1 MLESGENYLETI
13 LILNE
18 KNNGKVKSID
28 LAKELNFSKPSVSR
42 AVSILKNEGYIK
54 VESSGYLI
62 LTEAGMAKAQM
73 IYDRHKTRQRYTRSC
88 RKGCMQNRTCNQQRN
103 ILRVENFSCPTRR
116 KRIRSGQIAIL
127 KRRIRRSDSRPLI
140 YC

>member
-73 IYDRHKTRQRYTRSC
+73 IYDRHKTLTKLFSKIANVTPEVAEKDAC
-88 RKGCMQNRTCNQQRN
+88 RIEHVISNETFYG
-103 ILRVENFSCPTRR
+103 
-116 KRIRSGQIAIL
+116 L
-127 KRRIRRSDSRPLI
+127 KTFLARLEDKESDQDK
-140 YC
+140 

>member
-73 IYDRHKTRQRYTRSC
+73 IYDRHKTLTKLFSRIANVTPEVAEKDAC
-88 RKGCMQNRTCNQQRN
+88 RIEHVISNETFYG
-103 ILRVENFSCPTRR
+103 
-116 KRIRSGQIAIL
+116 L
-127 KRRIRRSDSRPLI
+127 KTFLARLEEKESDQDK
-140 YC
+140 

>member
-1 MLESGENYLETI
+1 MHMLESGENYLETI

-62 LTEAGMAKAQM
+62 LTEAGMAKPQM
-73 IYDRHKTRQRYTRSC
+73 IYDRHKTLTKLFSRIANVTPEIAEKDAC
-88 RKGCMQNRTCNQQRN
+88 RIEHVISNETFYG
-103 ILRVENFSCPTRR
+103 
-116 KRIRSGQIAIL
+116 L
-127 KRRIRRSDSRPLI
+127 KTFLARLEEKESDQDK
-140 YC
+140 

>member
-18 KNNGKVKSID
+18 KNDGKVKSID

-42 AVSILKNEGYIK
+42 AVSILKNEGYIR
-54 VESSGYLI
+54 VEPSGYLI

-73 IYDRHKTRQRYTRSC
+73 IYDRHKTLTKLFSKIANVTPEIAEKDAC
-88 RKGCMQNRTCNQQRN
+88 RIEHVISNETFYGLKAYLAKLEEKNSNQDN
-103 ILRVENFSCPTRR
+103 
-116 KRIRSGQIAIL
+116 
-127 KRRIRRSDSRPLI
+127 
-140 YC
+140 

>member
-1 MLESGENYLETI
+1 MHMLESGENYLETI

-73 IYDRHKTRQRYTRSC
+73 IYDRHKTLTKLFSRIANVTPEIAEKDAC
-88 RKGCMQNRTCNQQRN
+88 RIEHVISNETFYG
-103 ILRVENFSCPTRR
+103 
-116 KRIRSGQIAIL
+116 L
-127 KRRIRRSDSRPLI
+127 KTFLARLEEKESDQDK
-140 YC
+140 

>member
-73 IYDRHKTRQRYTRSC
+73 IYDRHKTLTKIANVTPEVAEKDAC
-88 RKGCMQNRTCNQQRN
+88 RIEHVISNETFYG
-103 ILRVENFSCPTRR
+103 
-116 KRIRSGQIAIL
+116 L
-127 KRRIRRSDSRPLI
+127 KTFLARLEEKESDQDK
-140 YC
+140 

>member
-28 LAKELNFSKPSVSR
+28 LAKELNFSEPSVSR

-73 IYDRHKTRQRYTRSC
+73 IYDRHKTLTKLFSKIANVTPEVAEKDAC
-88 RKGCMQNRTCNQQRN
+88 RIEHVISNETFYG
-103 ILRVENFSCPTRR
+103 
-116 KRIRSGQIAIL
+116 L
-127 KRRIRRSDSRPLI
+127 KTFLARLEEKESDQDK
-140 YC
+140 

>member
-73 IYDRHKTRQRYTRSC
+73 IYDRHKTLTKLFSRIANVTPEIAEKDAC
-88 RKGCMQNRTCNQQRN
+88 RIEHVISNETFYG
-103 ILRVENFSCPTRR
+103 
-116 KRIRSGQIAIL
+116 L
-127 KRRIRRSDSRPLI
+127 KTFLARLEGKESDQDK
-140 YC
+140 

>member
-42 AVSILKNEGYIK
+42 AVNILKNEGYIK

-73 IYDRHKTRQRYTRSC
+73 IYDRHKTLTKLFSKIANVTPEIAEKDAC
-88 RKGCMQNRTCNQQRN
+88 RIEHVISNETFYG
-103 ILRVENFSCPTRR
+103 
-116 KRIRSGQIAIL
+116 L
-127 KRRIRRSDSRPLI
+127 KTFLARLEEKESDQDK
-140 YC
+140 

>member
-73 IYDRHKTRQRYTRSC
+73 IYDRHKTLTKLFSKIANVTPEVAEKDAC
-88 RKGCMQNRTCNQQRN
+88 RIEHVISNETFYG
-103 ILRVENFSCPTRR
+103 
-116 KRIRSGQIAIL
+116 L
-127 KRRIRRSDSRPLI
+127 KTFLARLEEKKSDQDK
-140 YC
+140 

>member
-18 KNNGKVKSID
+18 KNDGKVKSID

-42 AVSILKNEGYIK
+42 AVNILKNEGYIR
-54 VESSGYLI
+54 VEPSGYLI

-73 IYDRHKTRQRYTRSC
+73 IYDRHKTLTKLFSKIANVTPEIAEKDAC
-88 RKGCMQNRTCNQQRN
+88 RIEHVISNETFYGLKTYLAKLEEKNSNQDN
-103 ILRVENFSCPTRR
+103 
-116 KRIRSGQIAIL
+116 
-127 KRRIRRSDSRPLI
+127 
-140 YC
+140 

>member
-73 IYDRHKTRQRYTRSC
+73 IYDRHKTLTKLFSKIANVTPEIAEKDAC
-88 RKGCMQNRTCNQQRN
+88 RIEHVISNETFYG
-103 ILRVENFSCPTRR
+103 
-116 KRIRSGQIAIL
+116 L
-127 KRRIRRSDSRPLI
+127 KTFLARLEEKESDQDK
-140 YC
+140 

>member
-1 MLESGENYLETI
+1 MI
-13 LILNE
+13 IA

-73 IYDRHKTRQRYTRSC
+73 IYDRHKTLTKLFSKIANVTPEIAEKDAC
-88 RKGCMQNRTCNQQRN
+88 RIEHVISNETFYGLKTFLARLEEKESPIGGNQHKAP
-103 ILRVENFSCPTRR
+103 S
-116 KRIRSGQIAIL
+116 
-127 KRRIRRSDSRPLI
+127 
-140 YC
+140 

>member
-54 VESSGYLI
+54 VESF
-62 LTEAGMAKAQM
+62 QQN
-73 IYDRHKTRQRYTRSC
+73 RQRYTRSC

-103 ILRVENFSCPTRR
+103 ILRVENISCPTRR

-127 KRRIRRSDSRPLI
+127 KRRIRRSDSRPLT
-140 YC
+140 YCSHRTENICQ

>member
-42 AVSILKNEGYIK
+42 AVCILKNEGYIK

-73 IYDRHKTRQRYTRSC
+73 IYDRHKTLTKLFSKIANVTPEIAEKDAC
-88 RKGCMQNRTCNQQRN
+88 RIEHVISNETFYG
-103 ILRVENFSCPTRR
+103 
-116 KRIRSGQIAIL
+116 L
-127 KRRIRRSDSRPLI
+127 KTFLARLEEKESDQDK
-140 YC
+140 

>member
-73 IYDRHKTRQRYTRSC
+73 IYDRHKTLTKLFSKIANVTPEIAEKDAC
-88 RKGCMQNRTCNQQRN
+88 RIEHVISNETFYG
-103 ILRVENFSCPTRR
+103 
-116 KRIRSGQIAIL
+116 L
-127 KRRIRRSDSRPLI
+127 KTFLARLEEKESAQDK
-140 YC
+140 

>member
-62 LTEAGMAKAQM
+62 LEKDACRIEHVISNETFYGL
-73 IYDRHKTRQRYTRSC
+73 KTFLARLEE
-88 RKGCMQNRTCNQQRN
+88 K
-103 ILRVENFSCPTRR
+103 E
-116 KRIRSGQIAIL
+116 
-127 KRRIRRSDSRPLI
+127 SDQDK
-140 YC
+140 

>member
-1 MLESGENYLETI
+1 MHMLESGENYLETI

-73 IYDRHKTRQRYTRSC
+73 IYDRHKTLTKLFSKIANVTPEIAEKDAC
-88 RKGCMQNRTCNQQRN
+88 RIEHVISNETFYG
-103 ILRVENFSCPTRR
+103 
-116 KRIRSGQIAIL
+116 L
-127 KRRIRRSDSRPLI
+127 KTFLARLEEKESAQDK
-140 YC
+140 

>member
-42 AVSILKNEGYIK
+42 AVCILKNEGYIK

-73 IYDRHKTRQRYTRSC
+73 IYDRHKTLTKLFSKIANVTLEIAEKDAC
-88 RKGCMQNRTCNQQRN
+88 RIEHVISNETFYG
-103 ILRVENFSCPTRR
+103 
-116 KRIRSGQIAIL
+116 L
-127 KRRIRRSDSRPLI
+127 KTFLARLEEKESDQDK
-140 YC
+140 

>member
-73 IYDRHKTRQRYTRSC
+73 IYDRHKTLTKLFSKIANVTPEVAEKDAC
-88 RKGCMQNRTCNQQRN
+88 RIEHVISNETFYGLKTKKNQIRTNSN
-103 ILRVENFSCPTRR
+103 S
-116 KRIRSGQIAIL
+116 
-127 KRRIRRSDSRPLI
+127 
-140 YC
+140 

>member
-73 IYDRHKTRQRYTRSC
+73 IY
-88 RKGCMQNRTCNQQRN
+88 RN
-103 ILRVENFSCPTRR
+103 ILRVENISCPTRR

-140 YC
+140 YCSHRTENICQD